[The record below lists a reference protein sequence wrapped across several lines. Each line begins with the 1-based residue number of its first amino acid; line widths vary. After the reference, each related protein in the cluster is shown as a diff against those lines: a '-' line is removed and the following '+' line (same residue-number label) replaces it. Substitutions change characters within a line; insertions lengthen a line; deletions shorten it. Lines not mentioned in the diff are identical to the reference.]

1 MTTAVVA
8 LGSDYWNTLGR
19 GVSAIVLYAILG
31 LALMV
36 LGFFAIDWTTPGH
49 LRTLVREGRP
59 NAAVVTAS
67 GMVSMALIVV
77 LAIYASSGR
86 LVEGLIYSGVFG
98 LVGIAAQV
106 ISVRLVELVTAI
118 DIGEVLV
125 RDRFTPEVLVVAAAH
140 VALGLVVAV
149 AIL

>member
-1 MTTAVVA
+1 MC
-8 LGSDYWNTLGR
+8 
-19 GVSAIVLYAILG
+19 VLPPDSRSST
-31 LALMV
+31 V
-36 LGFFAIDWTTPGH
+36 
-49 LRTLVREGRP
+49 
-59 NAAVVTAS
+59 VVTAS

-77 LAIYASSGR
+77 LAIYASSGK
-86 LVEGLIYSGVFG
+86 LVEGLIYSAVFG

-118 DIGEVLV
+118 DIGEVLD

-140 VALGLVVAV
+140 LALGLVVAV

>member
-1 MTTAVVA
+1 MTTEVVA
-8 LGSDYWNTLGR
+8 LASDYWSTLGR

-36 LGFFAIDWTTPGH
+36 LGFFAIDWTTPGK

-77 LAIYASSGR
+77 LAIYASSGK
-86 LVEGLIYSGVFG
+86 LVEGLIYSAVFG

-106 ISVRLVELVTAI
+106 ISVRLIELVSAI
-118 DIGEVLV
+118 EIGDVLA
-125 RDRFTPEVLVVAAAH
+125 REKFTPEVLVVAAAH
-140 VALGLVVAV
+140 LALGLVVAV

>member
-1 MTTAVVA
+1 MTTEVVA
-8 LGSDYWNTLGR
+8 LASDYWSTLGR

-36 LGFFAIDWTTPGH
+36 LGFFAIDWTTPGK
-49 LRTLVREGRP
+49 LRALVRAGKP

-86 LVEGLIYSGVFG
+86 LVEGLIYSAVYG

-106 ISVRLVELVTAI
+106 ISVRLIELVTAI
-118 DIGEVLV
+118 DIGDVLS
-125 RDRFTPEVLVVAAAH
+125 RDKFTPDVLVVAAAH
-140 VALGLVVAV
+140 LALGLVVAV

>member
-1 MTTAVVA
+1 MTTEVVA
-8 LGSDYWNTLGR
+8 LASDYWSSLGR

-36 LGFFAIDWTTPGH
+36 LGFFAIDWTTPGQ
-49 LRTLVREGRP
+49 LRALVRDGKP

-77 LAIYASSGR
+77 LAIFASSGR
-86 LVEGLIYSGVFG
+86 LVEGLIYSAVYG

-106 ISVRLVELVTAI
+106 ISVRLIELVTAI
-118 DIGEVLV
+118 DIGDVLT
-125 RDRFTPEVLVVAAAH
+125 RDKFTPDVLVVAAAH
-140 VALGLVVAV
+140 LALGLVVAV

>member
-8 LGSDYWNTLGR
+8 LGSDYWSTLGR
-19 GVSAIVLYAILG
+19 GVSAILLYAILG
-31 LALMV
+31 LVLMV
-36 LGFFAIDWTTPGH
+36 LGFFAIDWTTPGQ

-59 NAAVVTAS
+59 NAAAVTAS

-86 LVEGLIYSGVFG
+86 LAEGLIYSAIFG

-106 ISVRLVELVTAI
+106 MSVRLVELVTSI
-118 DIGEVLV
+118 DIGEVLE

-140 VALGLVVAV
+140 LALGLVVAV

>member
-1 MTTAVVA
+1 MTTAVAA
-8 LGSDYWNTLGR
+8 LGSDYWSTLGH

-36 LGFFAIDWTTPGH
+36 LGFFAIDWTTPGK
-49 LRTLVREGRP
+49 LRELVREGRP
-59 NAAVVTAS
+59 NAAIVTAS
-67 GMVSMALIVV
+67 GMVSMALIIV

-86 LVEGLIYSGVFG
+86 LVEGLIYSAVFG

-106 ISVRLVELVTAI
+106 FSVRFVELVTAI
-118 DIGEVLV
+118 DIGDVLA

-140 VALGLVVAV
+140 LALGLIVAV

>member
-1 MTTAVVA
+1 MTTEVVA
-8 LGSDYWNTLGR
+8 LASDYWSTLGR

-31 LALMV
+31 LALMI
-36 LGFFAIDWTTPGH
+36 LGFFAIDWTTPGR
-49 LRTLVREGRP
+49 LRALVRDGKP

-77 LAIYASSGR
+77 LAIFASSGR
-86 LVEGLIYSGVFG
+86 LVEGLIYSAVYG

-106 ISVRLVELVTAI
+106 ISVRLIELVTAI
-118 DIGEVLV
+118 DIGDVLV
-125 RDRFTPEVLVVAAAH
+125 RDKFTPDVLVVAAAH

>member
-1 MTTAVVA
+1 MTTEVVA
-8 LGSDYWNTLGR
+8 LASDYWSTLGR

-36 LGFFAIDWTTPGH
+36 LGFFAIDWTTPGK
-49 LRTLVREGRP
+49 LRALVRDGKP

-86 LVEGLIYSGVFG
+86 LVEGLIYSAVYG
-98 LVGIAAQV
+98 LIGIAAQV
-106 ISVRLVELVTAI
+106 ISVRLIELVTAI
-118 DIGEVLV
+118 DIGDVLT
-125 RDRFTPEVLVVAAAH
+125 RDKFTPDVLVVAAAH
-140 VALGLVVAV
+140 LALGLVVAV